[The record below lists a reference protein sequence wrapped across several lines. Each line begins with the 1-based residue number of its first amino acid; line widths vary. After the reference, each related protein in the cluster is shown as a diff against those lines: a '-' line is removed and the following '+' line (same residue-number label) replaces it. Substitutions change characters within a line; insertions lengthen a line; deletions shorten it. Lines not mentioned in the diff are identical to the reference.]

1 MITDWLLA
9 NWKYVLIAALLASS
23 SAFYSLWR
31 GEVSDYSEYRATV
44 AAEGRAALKEAEA
57 KKQKQDQ
64 TTKELSNAYAQ
75 AIPAIRQN
83 AVAN

>member
-1 MITDWLLA
+1 
-9 NWKYVLIAALLASS
+9 
-23 SAFYSLWR
+23 
-31 GEVSDYSEYRATV
+31 VSDYSEYRATV